1 MGKAKMKYYH
11 IWFQT
16 KYRRF
21 LLVEIID
28 KRINELFEQI
38 AEEKKIKL
46 LAHGTL
52 LFHAH
57 ILIGIEDI
65 QELSWSIKMFKGISA
80 RKIFQEFP
88 MLKEQFRTNNLWAK
102 RYAFK
107 EIPENQLPIV
117 VSYIHRQ
124 KDDLYVV

>member
-1 MGKAKMKYYH
+1 MKYYH
-11 IWFQT
+11 VWLQT

-21 LLVEIID
+21 LLIDIID
-28 KRINELFEQI
+28 NRINELFERI
-38 AEEKKIKL
+38 AKEKKIKL

-52 LFHAH
+52 LFRAH

-80 RKIFQEFP
+80 RRIFQEFP
-88 MLKEQFRTNNLWAK
+88 MLKEQFKTNNLWAK

-107 EIPENQLPIV
+107 EIPEKQLPVV
-117 VSYIHRQ
+117 VSYILRQ